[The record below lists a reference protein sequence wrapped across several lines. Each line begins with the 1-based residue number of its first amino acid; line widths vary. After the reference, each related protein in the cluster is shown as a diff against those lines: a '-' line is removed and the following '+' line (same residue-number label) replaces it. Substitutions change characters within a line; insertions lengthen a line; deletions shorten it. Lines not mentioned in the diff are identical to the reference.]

1 MHFVDGDGGSSHG
14 IDGVAGGGVM
24 GLGRVIHAASGSD
37 DSDWGHSACHP
48 HCRREL
54 LAFSAWL
61 SRYPIVKPVPLDPS
75 IAKLHSLHRNAMS
88 CARSFPSALVCLQA
102 PRILPWVLE

>member
-1 MHFVDGDGGSSHG
+1 MDGDGGSSHG

-24 GLGRVIHAASGSD
+24 GLGRVIHALHAASGSD
-37 DSDWGHSACHP
+37 DSNWGHSACHP

-88 CARSFPSALVCLQA
+88 CARSFPPALVCL
-102 PRILPWVLE
+102 